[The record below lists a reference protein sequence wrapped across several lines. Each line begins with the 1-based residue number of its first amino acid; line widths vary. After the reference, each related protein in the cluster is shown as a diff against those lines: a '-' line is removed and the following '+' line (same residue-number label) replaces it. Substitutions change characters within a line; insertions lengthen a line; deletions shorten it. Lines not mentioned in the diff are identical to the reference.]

1 MQRGPPAS
9 ITTKF
14 RHRSE
19 GLRIIRL
26 KVGEAGKQTDR
37 KKASSAEQSL
47 SV

>member
-9 ITTKF
+9 ITAEF

-26 KVGEAGKQTDR
+26 KVGEAGKETDR
-37 KKASSAEQSL
+37 KKTSLAEQSL